1 MKKVLSKTF
10 IIVGSIVAALAI
22 TVLVLCLVR
31 VKPMSVLDGY
41 TRVEVYNFKSTD
53 RIEIDADTKGDYKA
67 TLDKGIKNTS
77 FSVMQGILE
86 GHPSGAFKYKT
97 EVKEGS
103 KDKERVTMRASEI
116 KNVKSTEN
124 MYKLTFIFKEART
137 VKIEKDEITFD
148 RAIVLV
154 ADAENEI
161 KTLEIVFYLDAR
173 VDNEAVGNEEL
184 DSAYYSVSPAVV
196 NARATSLYNAIGDVI
211 YAIKNA

>member
-41 TRVEVYNFKSTD
+41 TRVEVYNFNTTD
-53 RIEIDADTKGDYKA
+53 RIEIDANTKGDYKA

-86 GHPSGAFKYKT
+86 GRASGAYKYKT
-97 EVKEGS
+97 QVKEGE
-103 KDKERVTMRASEI
+103 KEKERVVLKSNEIASV
-116 KNVKSTEN
+116 NSTEN
-124 MYKLTFIFKEART
+124 TYKLTFIFDKERT
-137 VKIEKDEITFD
+137 VKIEKDEIKFD

-161 KTLEIVFYLDAR
+161 KTLEVVFYLDKR
-173 VDNEAVGNEEL
+173 VGNEAVGNEEL

-196 NARATSLYNAIGDVI
+196 NARATSLYDAIADVI
-211 YAIKNA
+211 YSIKNA